1 MISWLGLTVFLLL
14 FDLFMWAE
22 RGKVSVCSWREFRLC
37 LREITCCSAALN
49 SGRFPPLFTFSFNP
63 IFVLSVDLF
72 FRSAKNYPNLKNL
85 DRIEKQS
92 IQIKKKLALNLLD
105 PISKKNRIGICSIQF
120 LKNKIGS
127 ELTRSNFQKIKS
139 ALTLLNPIF

>member
-14 FDLFMWAE
+14 FDLFMWVE

-49 SGRFPPLFTFSFNP
+49 SGRFPPYSLFHLIQFLSAP
-63 IFVLSVDLF
+63 SIFF
-72 FRSAKNYPNLKNL
+72 L
-85 DRIEKQS
+85 DRPRT
-92 IQIKKKLALNLLD
+92 IQISKIWIVSKNSRSKLKKNWLWTCLIQFL
-105 PISKKNRIGICSIQF
+105 KKNRIGICSIQF